1 MKPKNLMFDGS
12 MLDNIVEKTIKE
24 IDQEHTRMSIKF
36 ILNLSRGYLTNTVK
50 NNFLTDAF
58 FKDL

>member
-1 MKPKNLMFDGS
+1 MFDGS

-24 IDQEHTRMSIKF
+24 IDQEHTRMSIKLT
-36 ILNLSRGYLTNTVK
+36 LNLSRGYLTNTVK